1 MCQCWNNKSKER
13 PTFSSILNRFIALSS
28 SDEIKDF
35 KITEDRP
42 YFTLEPPNYQ
52 YINKKYIIS
61 LIK

>member
-13 PTFSSILNRFIALSS
+13 PTFSSILNTFIALSS

-42 YFTLEPPNYQ
+42 YFTLEPPT
-52 YINKKYIIS
+52 INT
-61 LIK
+61 